1 MIPMETQAAAV
12 RVSRAS
18 GIRFGARID
27 HLRGYAYILRSF
39 VAGNRL
45 YTISQDGV
53 EARSLRTLGRR
64 AWVEF
69 PPG

>member
-1 MIPMETQAAAV
+1 MGTQAAAV

-18 GIRFGARID
+18 GVRFGARID
-27 HLRGYAYILRSF
+27 HPRGYAYMLRSF

-45 YTISQDGV
+45 YTISQNGI
-53 EARSLRTLGRR
+53 EERSLRTLSRR